1 MIYTIVFIIIAIAS
15 FIFAMLGLGG
25 GMVYVPVLNWAGFD
39 MVKVAIP
46 LGLLL
51 NGLNTLLVLFPYA
64 RKKLVDWKGGAV
76 MAVTALIAAPLGA
89 MTSDKVPVPTLKILF
104 AAMVVAAAVR
114 MIWSSKIAE
123 PEVMISFVKRSVIG
137 FFTGAFAGFAGG
149 MLGLG
154 GGFIIAP
161 ILMMMGYKTKQAA
174 ATTAFVVTFSSF
186 SGYLGHMAEGDMN
199 WTLTIIVVVA
209 VIIGSQL
216 GGMYMTQK
224 AKSKQVKIIYAVVLL
239 LIAAKMTYGAITYKS
254 GPEPV
259 TPSENHRD
267 TSQLVKPQMMSCLNS
282 HAILLKHNLKGLC

>member
-1 MIYTIVFIIIAIAS
+1 MLYTIVFFIIAIAS

-51 NGLNTLLVLFPYA
+51 NGLNTLLVLIPYA

-76 MAVTALIAAPLGA
+76 MALMALIAAPLGA
-89 MTSDKVPVPTLKILF
+89 MTSGRVPVQTLKLLF
-104 AAMVVAAAVR
+104 AAMVVAAAIR
-114 MIWSSKIAE
+114 MIWSSQKAE
-123 PEVMISFVKRSVIG
+123 PEKMMSFTKRSVIG
-137 FFTGAFAGFAGG
+137 FFTGAFAGFVGG

-161 ILMMMGYKTKQAA
+161 ILMMMGYRTKEAA

-186 SGYLGHMAEGDMN
+186 SGYLGHVAEGNMN
-199 WTLTIIVVVA
+199 WPLTIIVVIA

-216 GGMYMTQK
+216 GGMYMTKK
-224 AKSKQVKIIYAVVLL
+224 AKSKQVKVIYAIVLIA
-239 LIAAKMTYGAITYKS
+239 IAAKLTYGALTYKPKTEK
-254 GPEPV
+254 PEP
-259 TPSENHRD
+259 ENKGKA
-267 TSQLVKPQMMSCLNS
+267 T
-282 HAILLKHNLKGLC
+282 ALLMETKINRVQPNKITVEEHLEKL

>member
-1 MIYTIVFIIIAIAS
+1 MLYTIVFFIIAVAS

-51 NGLNTLLVLFPYA
+51 NGLNTLLVLIPFA
-64 RKKLVDWKGGAV
+64 RKKLVDWKGGMV

-89 MTSDKVPVPTLKILF
+89 MTSDQVPVQTLKILF
-104 AAMVVAAAVR
+104 AIMVVAAAVR
-114 MIWSSKIAE
+114 MIWSAKKAE
-123 PEVMISFVKRSVIG
+123 PENMMPLGKRSLIG
-137 FFTGAFAGFAGG
+137 FFVGAFAGFVGG

-161 ILMMMGYKTKQAA
+161 ILMMMGYKTKEAA

-186 SGYLGHMAEGDMN
+186 SGYLGHMASGEMN
-199 WTLTIIVVVA
+199 WLLTGTVVIA

-216 GGMYMTQK
+216 GGRYMTQK
-224 AKSKQVKIIYAVVLL
+224 AKSKQVKIIYAIVLL
-239 LIAAKMTYGAITYKS
+239 LIAAKMTYGALTYQPKQKENRPPANS
-254 GPEPV
+254 GDE
-259 TPSENHRD
+259 TSMLSPSAANNISLNHSTVSAD
-267 TSQLVKPQMMSCLNS
+267 IFKMQ
-282 HAILLKHNLKGLC
+282 

>member
-1 MIYTIVFIIIAIAS
+1 MNIIIGIIILIAS

-25 GMVYVPVLNWAGFD
+25 GMVYVPVLNWAGYD

-51 NGLNTLLVLFPYA
+51 NGLNTLLVLVPYA
-64 RKKLVDWKGGAV
+64 RKKLVDWKGGGV

-89 MTSDKVPVPTLKILF
+89 MTSGQVPVQTLKILF
-104 AAMVVAAAVR
+104 AIMVVAAAIR
-114 MIWSSKIAE
+114 MIWSSKKAE
-123 PEVMISFVKRSVIG
+123 PEKMMSFGKRSLIG
-137 FFTGAFAGFAGG
+137 FFTGSFAGFVGG

-161 ILMMMGYKTKQAA
+161 ILMMMGYKTKEAA

-186 SGYLGHMAEGDMN
+186 SGYLGHMAEGQMN
-199 WTLTIIVVVA
+199 WTLTIVVVIA

-224 AKSKQVKIIYAVVLL
+224 AKSKQVKVIYAIVLL
-239 LIAAKMTYGAITYKS
+239 AIAAKLIHGAITY
-254 GPEPV
+254 EPKPAPV
-259 TPSENHRD
+259 KPAD
-267 TSQLVKPQMMSCLNS
+267 TSQETSINIKQVKNDFLKPEK
-282 HAILLKHNLKGLC
+282 ILTPFVL